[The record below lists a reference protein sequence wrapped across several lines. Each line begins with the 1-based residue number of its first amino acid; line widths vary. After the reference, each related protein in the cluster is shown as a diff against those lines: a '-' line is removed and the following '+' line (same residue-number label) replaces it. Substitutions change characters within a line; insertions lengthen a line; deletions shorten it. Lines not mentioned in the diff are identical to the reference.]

1 MTFGITATN
10 IFGAVVA
17 LDRVIAIMNPVK
29 YRTFGIWYPL
39 LMIVPVWLINV
50 VDVSFIYISMDN
62 TTIRIPACTNVGT
75 YSDVYS
81 LYSTWVRVAWTM
93 LAVIMC
99 LVAIFLIWKRVRANG
114 GSRDD
119 QELVESIKTISV
131 VVTVMLLTQVRIN

>member
-39 LMIVPVWLINV
+39 IMIVPVWLINV

-93 LAVIMC
+93 LAVLLC
-99 LVAIFLIWKRVRANG
+99 LVAIFLIWKRVKANG

-119 QELVESIKTISV
+119 QELFESIKTISV
-131 VVTVMLLTQVRIN
+131 VVTVMLLTQVRSN